1 MSTKDIFSV
10 VGLDKSN
17 RHRDIPERDK
27 IVKYLKGKWIT
38 RNQFDKL
45 NSKQLLKIGEWNQL
59 HDHHT
64 KPKNPNFDA
73 SKKRK
78 DPYNKARGNIKRIKN
93 KR

>member
-1 MSTKDIFSV
+1 MSSKDIFSV

-45 NSKQLLKIGEWNQL
+45 SSKQLLKIGEWNQL
-59 HDHHT
+59 HNHH
-64 KPKNPNFDA
+64 PKAKVTNFDP

-78 DPYNKARGNIKRIKN
+78 DPYKQERAKKN
-93 KR
+93 KKKDK